1 MGHCKL
7 LFFGSKATHKK
18 FFMKIGRHLDMSVS
32 DQSFTIY
39 RVNVHLS
46 EMELLRKFK
55 FFRIFHLKKN
65 SSGSEFYMKNVFFW
79 STLCKSSS
87 KIKNVG
93 GGLISC
99 NFSLIAAY
107 EPPSQFHNFLATST
121 WCTSKEHIFHVEFR
135 YKKKKIFLFS
145 KIWQKSHFVCI
156 PFSYRFVM

>member
-1 MGHCKL
+1 
-7 LFFGSKATHKK
+7 
-18 FFMKIGRHLDMSVS
+18 
-32 DQSFTIY
+32 
-39 RVNVHLS
+39 
-46 EMELLRKFK
+46 
-55 FFRIFHLKKN
+55 
-65 SSGSEFYMKNVFFW
+65 MKNVFFW

-135 YKKKKIFLFS
+135 SRRIFFFKWKIRKNLNFLSSSISDRCTLTRYIVKLWSQTAISKRRPIFKKKFLCVAFDPKNNNLQCPKWIS
-145 KIWQKSHFVCI
+145 NVWNLLYNLGPPYMAVVLYKGI
-156 PFSYRFVM
+156 PYARQH

>member
-1 MGHCKL
+1 MYLKR
-7 LFFGSKATHKK
+7 TH
-18 FFMKIGRHLDMSVS
+18 FLC
-32 DQSFTIY
+32 
-39 RVNVHLS
+39 
-46 EMELLRKFK
+46 
-55 FFRIFHLKKN
+55 RIHIQKRKKN
-65 SSGSEFYMKNVFFW
+65 SSGSEFYIKNVFFW

-135 YKKKKIFLFS
+135 SRRIFFLKWKIQKNSNFLSSSISDRCTLTRYIVKLWSQTAISKWRPIFKKKVFMCCFWLKE
-145 KIWQKSHFVCI
+145 
-156 PFSYRFVM
+156 